1 MSNFGFQRKL
11 TNQSEMK
18 KVIYLLAF
26 IPVILFASCDQN
38 EAKETKSNASQV
50 DSNSAK
56 DVTPEEFAKVKF
68 QEAMLCKSETELEAV
83 ILNFEQFISILTES
97 GDQGK
102 MVAKNILQ
110 QENVTTQFYDDFV
123 VDSYNYLKTIPAGKA
138 DDYQFKVDD
147 TKTEMGLTRHK
158 LVATDKSGNAIQM
171 EIIEANGIF
180 YLGQIR

>member
-38 EAKETKSNASQV
+38 EV
-50 DSNSAK
+50 K
-56 DVTPEEFAKVKF
+56 DFTPEEFAKVKL

-110 QENVTTQFYDDFV
+110 QENITTQFYDDFV

-158 LVATDKSGNAIQM
+158 LVATDKSGIAIQL

-180 YLGQIR
+180 YLGQIRQKK